1 MEAWLTPKSPLLWN
15 TSLPRGHWLTLC
27 STISILFLDSIS
39 TIVCSLDL
47 VKMNMLTRQDNQNLV
62 GYLVL
67 YPGIRNPYRD
77 LTSLVGDSPVL
88 AHALSATGALHYAL
102 LYHEE
107 FSPAPLSPD
116 GSSTTTLSLQE
127 LESAVTNSVT
137 RRPAS
142 KVYEHFLA
150 FKQRALHQLSLDI
163 RDPARQN
170 DDRTVAA
177 IIVLALVD
185 AIESG
190 GGAWKYHLEGAK
202 NLLKCREY
210 GPHAGHA
217 QEIMHDTFAID
228 GCLM

>member
-1 MEAWLTPKSPLLWN
+1 M
-15 TSLPRGHWLTLC
+15 
-27 STISILFLDSIS
+27 
-39 TIVCSLDL
+39 
-47 VKMNMLTRQDNQNLV
+47 

-67 YPGIRNPYRD
+67 YPNARNPYRD

-88 AHALSATGALHYAL
+88 AHALTATGALHYAL

-107 FSPAPLSPD
+107 FSPDPW
-116 GSSTTTLSLQE
+116 SSGDPTNAVPMSLQE

-142 KVYEHFLA
+142 KIYEHFLS
-150 FKQRALHQLSLDI
+150 FKQRALSQLSLDI
-163 RDPARQN
+163 CDPARQS

-177 IIVLALVD
+177 TLVLALLD

-202 NLLKCREY
+202 NLLKSR
-210 GPHAGHA
+210 GHGSHPSNTRD
-217 QEIMHDTFAID
+217 IMDWLDTFATD

>member
-1 MEAWLTPKSPLLWN
+1 M
-15 TSLPRGHWLTLC
+15 LTL
-27 STISILFLDSIS
+27 
-39 TIVCSLDL
+39 
-47 VKMNMLTRQDNQNLV
+47 KDNQNLV

-67 YPGIRNPYRD
+67 YPEIQNPYRD
-77 LTSLVGDSPVL
+77 LTSFVGDSPVL
-88 AHALSATGALHYAL
+88 AHALTATGALHYAL

-107 FSPAPLSPD
+107 FSPAPWSP
-116 GSSTTTLSLQE
+116 GRSSTTSLSLQE
-127 LESAVTNSVT
+127 LESAVTNSVS

-150 FKQRALHQLSLDI
+150 FKQRALGQLSLDI

-177 IIVLALVD
+177 ILVLALVD

-210 GPHAGHA
+210 GPQASRA
-217 QEIMHDTFAID
+217 REIVHNTFAID